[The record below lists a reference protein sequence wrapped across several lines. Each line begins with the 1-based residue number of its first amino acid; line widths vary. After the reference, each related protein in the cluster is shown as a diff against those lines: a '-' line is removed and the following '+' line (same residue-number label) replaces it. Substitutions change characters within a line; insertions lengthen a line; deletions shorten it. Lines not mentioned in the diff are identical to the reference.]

1 MKKIEGTMPPVF
13 ENNYKP
19 KEAIDWEEIE
29 RLRRQHN
36 PQFGVLNILFGFFN
50 ILNFIIQDLLL
61 SEWKKV
67 MKAMFTTQEKTIIQ
81 EFSKDELIIQH
92 RDWTLLLA
100 LKKQLESQTSE
111 DFKKEFH
118 AAFYQLDI
126 ALFNDH
132 LDMAYQAILP
142 LMKEHN
148 KRSSYQVLQPFTL
161 HTN

>member
-1 MKKIEGTMPPVF
+1 
-13 ENNYKP
+13 
-19 KEAIDWEEIE
+19 
-29 RLRRQHN
+29 
-36 PQFGVLNILFGFFN
+36 
-50 ILNFIIQDLLL
+50 
-61 SEWKKV
+61 
-67 MKAMFTTQEKTIIQ
+67 MFTTQEKTIIK
-81 EFSKDELIIQH
+81 EFSKDELIIQY

-126 ALFNDH
+126 AMFNDH

-142 LMKEHN
+142 LMKELN
-148 KRSSYQVLQPFTL
+148 KRSSFQVLQPFTL